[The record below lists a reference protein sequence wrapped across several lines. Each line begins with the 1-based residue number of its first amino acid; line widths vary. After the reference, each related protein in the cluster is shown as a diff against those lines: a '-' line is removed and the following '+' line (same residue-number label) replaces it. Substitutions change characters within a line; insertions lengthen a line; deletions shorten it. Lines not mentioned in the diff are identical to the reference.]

1 MTFDT
6 IYDLI
11 LYYKD
16 RLVADEKISVTDT
29 IHTQQLSFNIYKLP
43 DSFTF
48 SSNEE
53 VQNIFSLC
61 DTEDAATQLIIG
73 GHITID
79 SDVIFTPPY
88 RCKGMIIYCNVLS
101 NNGNISMKA
110 RGAKGNGNDLY
121 LCKIN
126 DQYQIVPKDGALGA
140 DSQTDTAKW
149 EGPWAMGPG
158 HNGTGRQTGGGANGA
173 SGHGN
178 GDHWSTTIHEGGGQG
193 TSYSG
198 GAGSGGCDLNHPGT
212 FTIPKPDPGTG
223 AGTNGYGARWSSS
236 WYNRNAGGGAGNPG
250 GRGRY
255 ASGWSTDLDGES
267 GTGGL
272 LIIYSSIINGNGLYT
287 ADGSQGGGG
296 NKGGGGSGGGSINI
310 FTGQN
315 IVTQLQLVSSVK
327 GGTSKSNG
335 GTGGDGTLSIDNFS
349 ELLNEHTII
358 KVNYLVRSLTT
369 NKFVVKEAEQLLY
382 TENFIPK
389 NLRGLYFTNIEYSSD
404 NYIITL
410 NCYYERNS
418 YNLIVRGGTSLKY
431 TYLFEE
437 QGNLQYTRGYFND
450 SLSKFKNWKS
460 DDQVEIYAAF
470 LKDTT
475 FKMPAQDITIYAEST
490 NQDRVNTN
498 IYKNIFENI
507 LFDLYKIQNNITGVY
522 KQENTIFQYKHNFD
536 LYDLVYQ
543 DNNGLYKKGLANEE
557 QYGVIGI
564 VSKIVN
570 ASEFILLTFGQI
582 ETNYNFSSD
591 SGILY
596 LSDTEPGK
604 FCTYDELTTNFYT
617 PIGFYTGNTITLN
630 ILDSSVG
637 DVLKKYCDTVYEHEQ
652 DLPHITETDKQNIIQ
667 EVFNN
672 A

>member
-6 IYDLI
+6 IYNLI

-29 IHTQQLSFNIYKLP
+29 IHGQQLNFNIYKLP
-43 DSFTF
+43 NVFTF
-48 SSNEE
+48 SSNTE
-53 VQNIFSLC
+53 VRNIFSLC
-61 DTEDAATQLIIG
+61 KTEDAATQLIIG

-110 RGAKGNGNDLY
+110 RGAKGDGNDLY

-126 DQYQIVPKDGALGA
+126 DQYQIVPKNGALGA
-140 DSQTDTAKW
+140 DRVDISAKW
-149 EGPWAMGPG
+149 EGPWAANRGY
-158 HNGTGRQTGGGANGA
+158 NGIGRQTGGGANGA
-173 SGHGN
+173 QGHGN
-178 GDHWSTTIHEGGGQG
+178 GDHWSWIYSMGGGDA

-198 GAGSGGCDLNHPGT
+198 GSGGGGCDVNHPGS
-212 FTIPKPDPGTG
+212 FTMPKPVPGTG
-223 AGTNGYGARWSSS
+223 PGGDGYGARWSSS
-236 WYNRNAGGGAGNPG
+236 WYNRNGGGGAGNPG

-369 NKFVVKEAEQLLY
+369 NKFVVKETEQLLY

-570 ASEFILLTFGQI
+570 ASEFVLLTFGQI